1 MLRRRRSR
9 YTDASP
15 EWSAAGCV
23 QSWQERFAE
32 SPDVLIGERRRR
44 TVVPVLDF
52 AIGGDDFIT
61 MAGPCSVETELQLMA
76 TANHVRRAGARVLRG
91 GAFKPRSSPYAFQGL
106 GLEALKLLAAAREE
120 TGLAIVT
127 EVMSECDVD
136 LVADYADILQI
147 GSRSMENYSLLE
159 AAARSGRP
167 ILLKRGMVA
176 TIADLLRSA
185 QVILENGNPNVI
197 LCERGIRTFETAL
210 RNTFDAAGIALLK
223 QITHLPVIADPSH
236 ACGHRDLVPAL
247 ARIGIAAGAD
257 GLLVEVHPESRQGIE
272 RRRPVAGLR
281 GIRRHDGRARTVDCS
296 ARSRGA
302 RRCIWSARP
311 RRILSPGGSGMKLLP
326 RAMSMAALIAILL
339 PKCGSSP
346 GMATMPSVDIIVTA
360 APVYQPLAALRGEER
375 FPKGAQLLLIHHGK
389 AEPLVKDFAATADA
403 NVSFDGKAV
412 LFAGKQAAGDPWQIW
427 ELTLAD
433 RFGAKAH
440 RRRGRCDSTA
450 LFTIGRSLF
459 MHCARRRAF
468 NWRERARL
476 LSRHSHPS
484 RRMRHR
490 HCFRFPIFRRVR
502 FLRIFWPTAAFCLK
516 PTFLLVPDRHRS
528 CTWFIRM
535 ARGLSRTVAIMG
547 MRGGAA
553 GN

>member
-1 MLRRRRSR
+1 MCVAVDRDTLTLPQNGARRVR
-9 YTDASP
+9 AN
-15 EWSAAGCV
+15 
-23 QSWQERFAE
+23 WQERFAE
-32 SPDVLIGERRRR
+32 SPDVLMGERRCR

-185 QVILENGNPNVI
+185 QVILEHGNPNVI

-247 ARIGIAAGAD
+247 ARIGIAAG
-257 GLLVEVHPESRQGIE
+257 S
-272 RRRPVAGLR
+272 
-281 GIRRHDGRARTVDCS
+281 TDCWS
-296 ARSRGA
+296 
-302 RRCIWSARP
+302 RCIRTP
-311 RRILSPGGSGMKLLP
+311 
-326 RAMSMAALIAILL
+326 
-339 PKCGSSP
+339 
-346 GMATMPSVDIIVTA
+346 T
-360 APVYQPLAALRGEER
+360 
-375 FPKGAQLLLIHHGK
+375 
-389 AEPLVKDFAATADA
+389 
-403 NVSFDGKAV
+403 
-412 LFAGKQAAGDPWQIW
+412 
-427 ELTLAD
+427 
-433 RFGAKAH
+433 
-440 RRRGRCDSTA
+440 
-450 LFTIGRSLF
+450 
-459 MHCARRRAF
+459 
-468 NWRERARL
+468 
-476 LSRHSHPS
+476 RH
-484 RRMRHR
+484 
-490 HCFRFPIFRRVR
+490 
-502 FLRIFWPTAAFCLK
+502 
-516 PTFLLVPDRHRS
+516 
-528 CTWFIRM
+528 
-535 ARGLSRTVAIMG
+535 
-547 MRGGAA
+547 
-553 GN
+553 